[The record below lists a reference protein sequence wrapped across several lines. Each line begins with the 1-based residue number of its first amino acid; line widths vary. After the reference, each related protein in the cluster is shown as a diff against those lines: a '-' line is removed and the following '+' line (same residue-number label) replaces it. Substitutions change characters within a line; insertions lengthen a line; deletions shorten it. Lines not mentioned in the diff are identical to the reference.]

1 MKVIT
6 IQCEEFANESERQA
20 FEAVK
25 QKLAAQSGS
34 DEWIILSNLPHSST
48 SRHQSDEI
56 DLLVIGPQ
64 GLFVIEVKH
73 WDRAWMK
80 KNQTLVDSEAE
91 KLSAKVRRVATN
103 ARRRYEALPK
113 VDGYILLTAET
124 KAFGSGGRPE
134 SRGVKFFTLK
144 EVIEIFDLS
153 QPGQLPPAAVKG
165 LCQYIEPR
173 SGVNVTGSLRR
184 LGDFINLELESPA
197 SERFHRVYRG
207 AHARTQDRIILHL
220 YDLSA
225 FEGSGT
231 DNLAAREF
239 ETMQRLQKSP
249 WVPRFR
255 DSLQDVQ
262 GFVGE
267 MKFFTVADPCAPTI
281 RERSADK
288 SWLTTSRIAF
298 AHLAVVALAQ
308 LHASSSEDTP
318 PIVHRS
324 LCPSNI
330 LVTARNR
337 VLFTGFSLARIPG
350 QDTVSKVPL
359 PIGDPA
365 SFSAPEVHEGGLS
378 SADQRSD
385 VYALAS
391 SLLTIFDGINEEE
404 AEQCRTILA
413 RALVEN
419 PVDRPT
425 LSQIADLLVPLAG
438 EKSATVPAAS
448 PAAEIVQPLPLP
460 RYWSEDLLVPFNNK
474 SFRIISRLGYGGVG
488 LTFKVVEVDP
498 ATGENFGTYVAK
510 VIHEEAPGKAALKA
524 YQRVRSHTAYPN
536 LSVIYETASDWQN
549 NSFVAL
555 LKWVE
560 GDALSSLYGVIPLV
574 AEESGDASP
583 EALVLRWGKDLC
595 EALSRLHCVGLVHG
609 DVSSSNII
617 VHQGEVSLT
626 DYDLVTL
633 AGNAASGHGAAMF
646 CSPQAEQYQPLS
658 FSDDVFALATS
669 LFRAVTDRE
678 PFPVHGASFDKTK
691 GAQWQDDE
699 KGKMPLFAEFVSR
712 ATTPI
717 PEHRFTSAMVALEW
731 LESRLS
737 PRLAPKSSQPSVLA
751 VPATLTE
758 NQVPWLK
765 YLLQVFPGSTYGNS
779 ETRGL
784 DSAFAID
791 TYVETA
797 LEKVLFDDILARRV
811 RLVILC
817 GNAGD
822 GKTALLQHLAK
833 RFSVPE
839 CTSAQRLWESTTSDG
854 LRLKANLD
862 GAASFGGKNANE
874 LLDEFFDPFM
884 QGCPAEDVAHLL
896 AINDGRLL
904 EWIDRY
910 QNQKD
915 ALPLVKHLNFL
926 LAQESDI
933 TFPYSHIRLIDLNS
947 RSLVGNISPETN
959 TVNTEFLDKLV
970 DKLLGGERAAE
981 IWKPCS
987 TCSALA
993 RCHAGRNAG
1002 LLQDNQPNTIGRRI
1016 RERLAESLQA
1026 VHQRAEVHITA
1037 RELRA
1042 TLSYILFGIHYC
1054 TDLHERLE
1062 LKPPSYWD
1070 LAFEPTSDLRQGEV
1084 LQEFTFLDP
1093 ALDAHPMID
1102 RRLAGHGSRENRHAG
1117 PAYPE
1122 LSFASA
1128 RRRAFFEW
1136 QPQEIEAVGSSTDAL
1151 GLAHGLHLGQFKEA
1165 GLRDAALNTLL
1176 CRRLCR
1182 GVSRLEDLPLLA
1194 LKRIE
1199 TGRVPLK
1206 VSPRTPTESIFWVEK
1221 QLERFTLKSEI
1232 SLPPNSNLPHLHT
1245 RLLLTY
1251 SYHDG
1256 RTEVLSMAYELFHTL
1271 LELESG
1277 FQLDDTTSDDLFAN
1291 LAIFTQR
1298 LAQEGESSLFA
1309 WNPQEEGNFYKVG
1322 IDKSLGHQLLVC
1334 NAIGEEE
1341 A

>member
-1 MKVIT
+1 MAST
-6 IQCEEFANESERQA
+6 IDDRGQ
-20 FEAVK
+20 
-25 QKLAAQSGS
+25 
-34 DEWIILSNLPHSST
+34 IILSNLPHSST
-48 SRHQSDEI
+48 SQHQSDEI

-80 KNQTLVDSEAE
+80 NNQTLVDSEVE
-91 KLSAKVRRVATN
+91 KLGAKVRRVATN
-103 ARRRYEALPK
+103 ARRRFEALPR
-113 VDGYILLTAET
+113 VNGYMLLTAEP
-124 KAFGSGGRPE
+124 KAFSLAGRPE
-134 SRGVKFFTLK
+134 HRGVKFYTLK
-144 EVIEIFDLS
+144 EVVELFDFA
-153 QPGQLPPAAVKG
+153 QPAQLLPAVVKG
-165 LCQYIEPR
+165 LCQYLEPR
-173 SGVNVTGSLRR
+173 SRIHVTGSLRR
-184 LGDFINLELESPA
+184 LGDFINLEQQTDV

-207 AHARTQDRIILHL
+207 AHTRTQDRIILHL

-225 FEGSGT
+225 LEGSGIE
-231 DNLAAREF
+231 NLAAREF

-281 RERSADK
+281 KERSADK
-288 SWLTTSRIAF
+288 AWTTTSRIAF
-298 AHLAVVALAQ
+298 AYLAIQALAE

-318 PIVHRS
+318 HIVHRN

-337 VLFTGFSLARIPG
+337 VLFTGFSLAQIPG
-350 QDTVSKVPL
+350 QDTVSKAPL
-359 PIGDPA
+359 PIGEPTK
-365 SFSAPEVHEGGLS
+365 FSAPEVREGGVGS
-378 SADQRSD
+378 GDQRSD
-385 VYALAS
+385 AYALAA
-391 SLLTIFDGINEEE
+391 SLLTIFEDIYE
-404 AEQCRTILA
+404 AEAGKCRTILQN
-413 RALVEN
+413 ALHEN
-419 PVDRPT
+419 PVNRPT
-425 LSQIADLLVPLAG
+425 LSQLSELMAPLVG
-438 EKSATVPAAS
+438 EKNTTVPAALLTTDT
-448 PAAEIVQPLPLP
+448 VQTLPLP
-460 RYWSEDLLVPFNNK
+460 RYWSDDLLVPFNNK
-474 SFRIISRLGYGGVG
+474 SFRIISRLGHGGVG

-498 ATGENFGTYVAK
+498 DTGENFGTYVAK
-510 VIHEEAPGKAALKA
+510 VIHEESPGKAALKA
-524 YQRVRSHTAYPN
+524 YQRVRAHTAYPN
-536 LSVIYETASDWQN
+536 LSVIYETASAWQN

-574 AEESGDASP
+574 AEESGDVSL
-583 EALVLRWGKDLC
+583 EALVLRWSKDLC

-609 DVSSSNII
+609 DVSPSNII
-617 VHQGEVSLT
+617 VHHGEVCLT
-626 DYDLVTL
+626 DYDLVTP
-633 AGNAASGHGAAMF
+633 AGNVPSGHGAVMF
-646 CSPQAEQYQPLS
+646 CSPQAEQHQPLGL
-658 FSDDVFALATS
+658 SDDVFALATS

-678 PFPVHGASFDKTK
+678 AFPTRGGSFDKSK
-691 GAQWQDDE
+691 GTQWQDDE
-699 KGKMPLFAEFVSR
+699 KAKMPLFTEFVSR
-712 ATTPI
+712 ATTPV
-717 PEHRFTSAMVALEW
+717 PEHRFASAMVALEW
-731 LESRLS
+731 LESK
-737 PRLAPKSSQPSVLA
+737 LAPRVLTKASELSVRA
-751 VPATLTE
+751 VPATLTA

-765 YLLQVFPGSTYGNS
+765 HILQVFPGSAYGNI

-784 DSAFAID
+784 DSAFAAD

-854 LRLKANLD
+854 LSLRANLD
-862 GAASFGGKNANE
+862 GAASFGGKNAND
-874 LLDEFFDPFM
+874 LLDEFFAPFM
-884 QGCPAEDVAHLL
+884 QGCPDEDVVHLL

-910 QNQKD
+910 QNQAD
-915 ALPLVKHLNFL
+915 AVPLVKHLTFL
-926 LAQESDI
+926 LEQESDI
-933 TFPYSHIRLIDLNS
+933 TFPDSHIRLIDLNS
-947 RSLVGNISPETN
+947 RSLVGGISLKTN
-959 TVNTEFLDKLV
+959 TVNTEFLDKLI
-970 DKLLGGERAAE
+970 DKLLGGERATE
-981 IWKPCS
+981 IWTPCS

-993 RCHAGRNAG
+993 RCQAGRNAR
-1002 LLQDNQPNTIGRRI
+1002 LLQDNQPKTIGRRI

-1042 TLSYILFGIHYC
+1042 TLSYILFGTHYC
-1054 TDLHERLE
+1054 NDLHERPE
-1062 LKPPSYWD
+1062 LQPPGYWD
-1070 LAFEPTSDLRQGEV
+1070 LAFEPTSNLRQGEV

-1093 ALDAHPMID
+1093 ALEAHPMID
-1102 RRLAGHGSRENRHAG
+1102 RRLSGHGSKELNHAG

-1122 LSFASA
+1122 LSLASA
-1128 RRRAFFEW
+1128 RRRAYFEW
-1136 QPQEIEAVGSSTDAL
+1136 QPQEIQAVGTSTEAL
-1151 GLAHGLHLGQFKEA
+1151 GLAHGCHLSLFKVA
-1165 GLRDAALNTLL
+1165 GLRGAADNTDL
-1176 CRRLCR
+1176 CRRLCL

-1199 TGRVPLK
+1199 KGRVPLK

-1221 QLERFTLKSEI
+1221 PLNRFTLEAESI
-1232 SLPPNSNLPHLHT
+1232 ATDSSLARLHR

-1251 SYHDG
+1251 SYHDD
-1256 RTEVLSMAYELFHTL
+1256 RKEILSMGYELFHTL

-1277 FQLDDTTSDDLFAN
+1277 FQLNDTTSDDLFAN

-1309 WNPQEEGNFYKVG
+1309 WNPQDEGNFYTVG
-1322 IDKSLGHQLLVC
+1322 IDKTAGHQVMVC
-1334 NAIGEEE
+1334 NAVESEEP
-1341 A
+1341 

>member
-1 MKVIT
+1 MKVIP
-6 IQCEEFANESERQA
+6 IQCGEFANESERQA

-25 QKLAAQSGS
+25 QKLGVQSGS
-34 DEWIILSNLPHSST
+34 DEWIVLSNLPHSST
-48 SRHQSDEI
+48 AQHQSDEI

-103 ARRRYEALPK
+103 SRRRFEALPK
-113 VDGYILLTAET
+113 VNGYILLTAES
-124 KAFGSGGRPE
+124 KPFSSLGRPE
-134 SRGVKFFTLK
+134 HRGIKIFTLK
-144 EVIEIFDLS
+144 EIVELFDLTT
-153 QPGQLPPAAVKG
+153 PAQLSPAVVKG
-165 LCQYIEPR
+165 LCHYLEPR
-173 SGVNVTGSLRR
+173 SVISVTGSLRR
-184 LGDFINLELESPA
+184 LGDFINLELESHT

-231 DNLAAREF
+231 ENLAAREF

-267 MKFFTVADPCAPTI
+267 MKFFTVVDPCAPTI

-288 SWLTTSRIAF
+288 SWSTNSRIAF
-298 AHLAVVALAQ
+298 AHLAIKALAE
-308 LHASSSEDTP
+308 LHSSSEEDAP
-318 PIVHRS
+318 PIVHRN

-337 VLFTGFSLARIPG
+337 VLYTGFSLARIPG
-350 QDTVSKVPL
+350 EETVSKVPL
-359 PIGDPA
+359 PIGEPA
-365 SFSAPEVHEGGLS
+365 LFSAVEVRERGIG

-385 VYALAS
+385 CYSLAA
-391 SLLTIFDGINEEE
+391 SLLTIFEGV
-404 AEQCRTILA
+404 AEGQAAQCRTILQS
-413 RALVEN
+413 ALLQK
-419 PVDRPT
+419 PDDRPT
-425 LSQIADLLVPLAG
+425 LSALIELLAPLVA
-438 EKSATVPAAS
+438 EKSPTGSAAVAPA
-448 PAAEIVQPLPLP
+448 ETEQPLPLP
-460 RYWSEDLLVPFNNK
+460 RYWSEDLLVQFK
-474 SFRIISRLGYGGVG
+474 DKYFRIISRLGRGGIG

-510 VIHEEAPGKAALKA
+510 VINEEASGKAALKA
-524 YQRVRSHTAYPN
+524 YQRVRAHTSYPN
-536 LSVIYETASDWQN
+536 LSVIYEAASTWQN

-574 AEESGDASP
+574 AEESGDASI
-583 EALVLRWGKDLC
+583 EVLVLRWSKDLC
-595 EALSRLHCVGLVHG
+595 EALSRLHRVGLVHG
-609 DVSSSNII
+609 DVSPANII
-617 VHQGEVSLT
+617 VHHGEVCLT

-633 AGNAASGHGAAMF
+633 VGNLPSGHGAVMF
-646 CSPQAEQYQPLS
+646 CSPQAEQHKPLT
-658 FSDDVFALATS
+658 FSDDVYALGAS
-669 LFRAVTDRE
+669 LFRAAIDRE
-678 PFPVHGASFDKTK
+678 PFPVQGATFDKSK
-691 GAQWQDDE
+691 GVQWQDEE
-699 KGKMPLFAEFVSR
+699 KVRMPLFAEFLSR

-717 PEHRFTSAMVALEW
+717 PEHRFASAMVALEW
-731 LESRLS
+731 LDSKLS
-737 PRLAPKSSQPSVLA
+737 PQLARKSSEPSNLKL
-751 VPATLTE
+751 PTTLTT

-765 YLLQVFPGSTYGNS
+765 HILQVFPGSAYGNI

-784 DSAFAID
+784 DSAFAAD

-797 LEKVLFDDILARRV
+797 LEKVLFEEILARHV

-822 GKTALLQHLAK
+822 GKTAFLQHLAK

-854 LRLKANLD
+854 LRLRANLD
-862 GAASFGGKNANE
+862 GAASFGGKSASE
-874 LLDEFFDPFM
+874 LLDEFFAPFM
-884 QGCPAEDVAHLL
+884 QGYPEADIAHLL

-910 QNQKD
+910 QGQND
-915 ALPLVKHLNFL
+915 AAPLIKHLNYL
-926 LAQESDI
+926 LDQESDI
-933 TFPYSHIRLIDLNS
+933 TLPDSHIRLIDLNS
-947 RSLVGNISPETN
+947 RSLVGGIRPDTT

-970 DKLLGGERAAE
+970 DKLLGGDRAAE

-987 TCSALA
+987 TCSALE
-993 RCHAGRNAG
+993 RCQAGRNAR
-1002 LLQDNQPNTIGRRI
+1002 LLRENQANSVGRRI

-1054 TDLHERLE
+1054 TDLHERPE
-1062 LKPPSYWD
+1062 LRPPGYWD
-1070 LAFEPTSDLRQGEV
+1070 LAFEPTSELRQGEV

-1102 RRLAGHGSRENRHAG
+1102 RLLAGHSSRELSHAG

-1122 LSFASA
+1122 LSLASA
-1128 RRRAFFEW
+1128 RRRAYFEW
-1136 QPQEIEAVGSSTDAL
+1136 QPQEIQAVGTSTDAL
-1151 GLAHGLHLGQFKEA
+1151 GLAHGIHLSLFKEA
-1165 GLRDAALNTLL
+1165 GLRDAPLNADL

-1206 VSPRTPTESIFWVEK
+1206 VSPRTPTDSIFWVEK
-1221 QLERFTLKSEI
+1221 LLERFTLESEVVN
-1232 SLPPNSNLPHLHT
+1232 PNSDLPRLHR
-1245 RLLLTY
+1245 RLFLIY

-1256 RTEVLSMAYELFHTL
+1256 RKEVLSMGYELFHTL

-1277 FQLDDTTSDDLFAN
+1277 FQLSDTTSDDLFAN
-1291 LAIFTQR
+1291 LAVFTQR

-1309 WNPQEEGNFYKVG
+1309 WNPQDERNFYRVG
-1322 IDKSLGHQLLVC
+1322 IDKSSGHQMLVC
-1334 NAIGEEE
+1334 RALGMQET
-1341 A
+1341 